1 VRPPEPYLA
10 AVHAG
15 LRPPIL
21 PGSQGAGL
29 CSSTAQQP
37 GERIFAREERAEGIP
52 EPRALLLGL
61 LGTGRGGGG
70 GGGARANDGG
80 SSGEEVLALVGV
92 DVERE
97 EVVRL
102 LVFPRQLPLVVGGG
116 DAPLGVTANAPLEDK
131 EDVDTKYL
139 LKAEKKTV

>member
-1 VRPPEPYLA
+1 MRPTEPYLA

-21 PGSQGAGL
+21 PGSQVAGL
-29 CSSTAQQP
+29 RCSTAQQP
-37 GERIFAREERAEGIP
+37 RERIFAREERAEGIP

-61 LGTGRGGGG
+61 LGTGRGGGGGG

-131 EDVDTKYL
+131 EHVD
-139 LKAEKKTV
+139 